1 MGQSESANLSQRPRR
16 KFSESQ
22 RERRRGSVRTSESVP
37 NPFTES
43 VRRRRGL
50 RSHFTPSR
58 VIDGGRLP
66 ESLDGHPVGALAV
79 LGLFFRSF
87 RAMWRRRRRAALLS
101 SRARASRAR
110 PSAGRS
116 RVRSGLSRAERRP
129 ETPPRRLTPK
139 STWLTLASGTRG
151 RRKSDAARMFWARVS
166 GAPPEASRAAPR
178 PRRARSRRID
188 EPRLPG
194 AHPRRRATP
203 SVRVVVASTGI
214 GRVSLWLVSFGI
226 LCRPLTRLGTG
237 AASCPMT
244 RSSSSETSP
253 PC

>member
-1 MGQSESANLSQRPRR
+1 MG
-16 KFSESQ
+16 
-22 RERRRGSVRTSESVP
+22 
-37 NPFTES
+37 
-43 VRRRRGL
+43 
-50 RSHFTPSR
+50 SHFTPPR
-58 VIDGGRLP
+58 VIDGGRFT
-66 ESLDGHPVGALAV
+66 ESLDGHAVGALAV
-79 LGLFFRSF
+79 LALICRGF
-87 RAMWRRRRRAALLS
+87 RATRHGRRAAVVLS
-101 SRARASRAR
+101 SRARASRSR
-110 PSAGRS
+110 PSARRS
-116 RVRSGLSRAERRP
+116 RGRAGLSRVERRP

-151 RRKSDAARMFWARVS
+151 GWKSDAARTLSARVS

-214 GRVSLWLVSFGI
+214 GRVSPWLVSFGI

-244 RSSSSETSP
+244 RSSPSETSP